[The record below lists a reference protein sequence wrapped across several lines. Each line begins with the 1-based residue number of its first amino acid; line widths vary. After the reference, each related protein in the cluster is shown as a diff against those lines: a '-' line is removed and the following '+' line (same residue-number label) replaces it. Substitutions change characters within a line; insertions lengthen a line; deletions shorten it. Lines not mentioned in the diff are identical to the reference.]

1 MSTQTEQIL
10 PIHLL
15 LEGCLKNERFSQ
27 LQLYKLLAPKMYVVC
42 QRYVATKED
51 AEEILQE
58 GFIRVFGC
66 LHQYKN
72 EGVFE
77 GWVRKIMVNCAL
89 QKIRS
94 KPILYAIPH
103 SNIDEVDFVAP
114 ENASTAIS
122 TKELLGMINNLSPNY
137 RMVFNLYVFEGMKH
151 KEIAELLNI
160 AEGTSKSNLS
170 DARKILQKMVAN
182 STNVAT
188 QNINYL

>member
-1 MSTQTEQIL
+1 LSTQTEKIL
-10 PIHLL
+10 PIQSL
-15 LEGCLKNERFSQ
+15 LEGCLKNDRSSQ
-27 LQLYKLLAPKMYVVC
+27 LQLYNFLAPKMYIVC

-51 AEEILQE
+51 AEEVLQE
-58 GFIRVFGC
+58 GFIRVFSC

-103 SNIDEVDFVAP
+103 SNVDDVDFVIQ
-114 ENASTAIS
+114 ENATAALN
-122 TKELLGMINNLSPNY
+122 TKELLVMINNLSPNY

-151 KEIAELLNI
+151 KEISELLNI

-182 STNVAT
+182 SSNVAI

>member
-1 MSTQTEQIL
+1 LNNQKEQIL
-10 PIHLL
+10 SLNELL
-15 LEGCLKNERFSQ
+15 RGCLINNRFSQ
-27 LQLYKLLAPKMYVVC
+27 EQLYKLLAPKMFIVC
-42 QRYVATKED
+42 QRYSNNKED

-58 GFIRVFGC
+58 GFIKVFTC
-66 LHQYKN
+66 LDQYKN
-72 EGVFE
+72 EGTFE

-103 SNIDEVDFVAP
+103 SDINNVDFVDV
-114 ENASTAIS
+114 ENITATIA
-122 TKELLGMINNLSPNY
+122 TKDLLEMVNNLSPNY
-137 RMVFNLYVFEGMKH
+137 KMVFNLYVFEGMKH

-182 STNVAT
+182 SLKIAT
-188 QNINYL
+188 ANISYL